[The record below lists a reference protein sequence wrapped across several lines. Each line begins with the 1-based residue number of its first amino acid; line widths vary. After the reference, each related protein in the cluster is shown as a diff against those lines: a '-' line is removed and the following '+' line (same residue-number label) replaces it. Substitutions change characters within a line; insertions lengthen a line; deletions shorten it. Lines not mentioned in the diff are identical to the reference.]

1 MYVQLICK
9 IKTSYLE
16 NCRISYP
23 YNIWIPHTQYYKKK
37 SNSWYFS
44 HNYKNQNPS
53 NLRIPDIFT
62 TDLQNRRS
70 YPYKRGTFLA
80 TARPSF
86 NDIKNINDIKY
97 SMILIFILR
106 KSRLKL
112 FQSNFQSPK
121 LYTNIL
127 L

>member
-1 MYVQLICK
+1 MYEQLICK
-9 IKTSYLE
+9 IKTFYLE

-23 YNIWIPHTQYYKKK
+23 YNKWIPHTQYYKK
-37 SNSWYFS
+37 NPAAGIFHIY
-44 HNYKNQNPS
+44 YKNQNPS

-70 YPYKRGTFLA
+70 YPYKRGTLLA

-112 FQSNFQSPK
+112 LQSNFQSPK

>member
-23 YNIWIPHTQYYKKK
+23 YNIGYLIRNIIKKIQQLVFFTYIIK
-37 SNSWYFS
+37 IKIQVICES
-44 HNYKNQNPS
+44 
-53 NLRIPDIFT
+53 DIFT
-62 TDLQNRRS
+62 IDLQHRS
-70 YPYKRGTFLA
+70 YPYKRGTLLA
-80 TARPSF
+80 TARQSF

-97 SMILIFILR
+97 SITIFFLR
-106 KSRLKL
+106 KTRLKL
-112 FQSNFQSPK
+112 FQSNFQTPK

-127 L
+127 FLT